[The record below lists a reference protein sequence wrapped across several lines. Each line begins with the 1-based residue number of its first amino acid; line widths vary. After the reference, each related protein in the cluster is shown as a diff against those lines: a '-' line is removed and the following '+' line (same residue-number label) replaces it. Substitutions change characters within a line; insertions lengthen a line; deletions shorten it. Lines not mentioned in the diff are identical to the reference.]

1 MPAACTVCRAE
12 IPDGVRLVTV
22 QARDYAPHCSD
33 VCLRETIARQRAERA
48 AQRRAWT
55 TRLAALG
62 LVAATAAIA
71 WRHRTPPTAAI
82 SAGWPD
88 LTLEEAS
95 PITPPVYYGPA
106 WPPTDDDWQF
116 AFERAPWVYPLP
128 GPVRRPTSPD
138 DQIFPIGTAAAG
150 KAKDRPPEATCR
162 TAGRCAVDLGGELWG
177 EHVHAALGGVVD
189 RVHGEADDQPGGAYV
204 RLSHFGGMAFT
215 HYFHLAAT
223 PRQIVRGARVAAGDV
238 IGLVG
243 DSGLPGGKRHLHFSI
258 SVRPAPAFAEVYW
271 DPTPFM
277 ATWRL
282 KRPTYGT
289 VAGFA
294 PNAR

>member
-1 MPAACTVCRAE
+1 MPASCTVCHAE

-22 QARDYAPHCSD
+22 QARRYEPHCSEG
-33 VCLRETIARQRAERA
+33 CLRKTVAQQRAERI
-48 AQRRAWT
+48 AQRRAWAI
-55 TRLAALG
+55 RLSALG
-62 LVAATAAIA
+62 FVVAASAIA

-82 SAGWPD
+82 SDGWPD
-88 LTLEEAS
+88 LVLEDAS

-106 WPPTDDDWQF
+106 WPPTDEDWQY
-116 AFERAPWVYPLP
+116 AFERAAWVYPLP
-128 GPVRRPTSPD
+128 GPVRRSTSPD
-138 DQIFPIGTAAAG
+138 DQIFPISAPAMR
-150 KAKDRPPEATCR
+150 KDRPPDATCR
-162 TAGRCAVDLGGELWG
+162 TLGRCAVDLGGELWG
-177 EHVHAALGGVVD
+177 EHVYAALDGVVD

-215 HYFHLAAT
+215 HYFHLAAM
-223 PRQIVRGARVAAGDV
+223 PRQIVRGARVAAGEV

-243 DSGLPGGKRHLHFSI
+243 DTGLAGGQRHLHFSL
-258 SVRPAPAFAEVYW
+258 SVRPSPAFAEVYW
-271 DPTPFM
+271 DPSPFM
-277 ATWRL
+277 PAWRL